1 MPVNN
6 EALGTRSMIA
16 TLVNYGAQGTRNRKG
31 VQANREAVEAME
43 EAGGFQDR
51 ISIPDNSLPY
61 KLFTYLFISKDS
73 LRKLNLLSIPFINL
87 DGRD

>member
-1 MPVNN
+1 M
-6 EALGTRSMIA
+6 
-16 TLVNYGAQGTRNRKG
+16 
-31 VQANREAVEAME
+31 EAME

-73 LRKLNLLSIPFINL
+73 LHKLNLLSIPFINL